1 MAGRCDKIEVVLYPD
16 GSVSVQDNGY
26 GVPSQIHHQVGKP
39 TLEVVFSVLHA
50 GGKFGGSGYKISGGL
65 HGVGASVVNALSEWM
80 EIDNCYE
87 GKRYTMRFERGEIA
101 RPFACVGET
110 DRHGLFVR
118 FKPDAEIF
126 TDTTTFDTDTLL
138 TRLREQAFLN
148 AGIRIVLRDERVDLD
163 AKKEDKV
170 EDEDIRRLLEAA
182 KRVPGDEE
190 EPDEDEN
197 EVKEGV
203 DNEIKFEND
212 ASEIDKSCRYLE
224 YDLKYDGGI
233 REFVEH
239 LNKAKHVEVIHPNV
253 IYMKA
258 QKGDITAE
266 VAMQY
271 NDSYTE
277 TIVTFANNMST
288 IDGGTHETGF
298 KTAITKVLNDY
309 ARKIGALKDGDKN
322 FSGEDARE
330 GLCAVVS
337 VKLPDAQ
344 FESQTKAKLGNSDVK
359 GIVESIVTTK
369 LAEFYEE
376 NPDFIRPVTR
386 KNEIVSF
393 VKSGLKDLSISRST
407 FDWGVPLPFD
417 EGHVAYVWAD
427 ALLAYLTGIG
437 YSDPERAAEYE
448 AAWPMQYH
456 FVGKDIIRFH
466 CVIWPAML
474 MAAGMPITH
483 TVFGHGFLLTKGE
496 KMSKSRGNALKPADL
511 VEVFGVDPYRYYFL
525 SDVQFGHDGS
535 ISIERMVQVYNAD
548 LANTWGNLVS
558 RVFNMTNK
566 YFDGV
571 VPTPPAGAEDNPL
584 AEIAADLYKEYD
596 EAMANVDFS
605 AAAAAVQKLASRVNL
620 YVEDS
625 APWNLAKSEETAD
638 ELAAVIYNALEAVRI
653 IALFMAPF
661 MPTTS
666 NEVFN
671 RMSLG
676 DITDITDIE
685 AASAWGQLAPGL
697 SVETGTPLYPRL
709 DVDAIDFSLE

>member
-1 MAGRCDKIEVVLYPD
+1 MSKGAYALTTPIYYVNAAPHLGTAYTTIAADALARYERM
-16 GSVSVQDNGY
+16 NGY
-26 GVPSQIHHQVGKP
+26 DVSFVTGMDEHGQKVADTAAAHDMEPQEWCDSMEPAFRDAWDMLDITYTDFVRTTEP
-39 TLEVVFSVLHA
+39 RHA
-50 GGKFGGSGYKISGGL
+50 ETVRKFWNDLYEKGFLYK
-65 HGVGASVVNALSEWM
+65 GA
-80 EIDNCYE
+80 YE
-87 GKRYTMRFERGEIA
+87 GWYCVHEETYYAESDLEKNEEGEYVCPDCKRPVQKTSGEENW
-101 RPFACVGET
+101 F
-110 DRHGLFVR
+110 
-118 FKPDAEIF
+118 FKLSDF
-126 TDTTTFDTDTLL
+126 
-138 TRLREQAFLN
+138 
-148 AGIRIVLRDERVDLD
+148 
-163 AKKEDKV
+163 EDK
-170 EDEDIRRLLEAA
+170 LL
-182 KRVPGDEE
+182 
-190 EPDEDEN
+190 
-197 EVKEGV
+197 
-203 DNEIKFEND
+203 
-212 ASEIDKSCRYLE
+212 
-224 YDLKYDGGI
+224 
-233 REFVEH
+233 
-239 LNKAKHVEVIHPNV
+239 
-253 IYMKA
+253 
-258 QKGDITAE
+258 
-266 VAMQY
+266 
-271 NDSYTE
+271 
-277 TIVTFANNMST
+277 
-288 IDGGTHETGF
+288 
-298 KTAITKVLNDY
+298 
-309 ARKIGALKDGDKN
+309 
-322 FSGEDARE
+322 
-330 GLCAVVS
+330 
-337 VKLPDAQ
+337 
-344 FESQTKAKLGNSDVK
+344 
-359 GIVESIVTTK
+359 
-369 LAEFYEE
+369 EFYEE

-496 KMSKSRGNALKPADL
+496 KMSKSRGNASNPADL

-638 ELAAVIYNALEAVRI
+638 ELAAVIYNALEAIRI
-653 IALFMAPF
+653 IALFTAPF

-685 AASAWGQLAPGL
+685 AASVWGQLTPGL

>member
-1 MAGRCDKIEVVLYPD
+1 MSKGAYALTTPIYYVNAAPHLGTAYTTIAADALARYERM
-16 GSVSVQDNGY
+16 NGY
-26 GVPSQIHHQVGKP
+26 DVSFVTGMDEHGQKVADTAAAHDMEPQEWCDSMEPAFRDAWDMLDITYTDFVRTTEP
-39 TLEVVFSVLHA
+39 RHA
-50 GGKFGGSGYKISGGL
+50 ETVRKFWNDLYEKGFLYK
-65 HGVGASVVNALSEWM
+65 GA
-80 EIDNCYE
+80 YE
-87 GKRYTMRFERGEIA
+87 GWYCVHEETYYAESDLEKDEDGVYVCPDCKRPVQKTSGEENW
-101 RPFACVGET
+101 F
-110 DRHGLFVR
+110 
-118 FKPDAEIF
+118 FKLSDF
-126 TDTTTFDTDTLL
+126 
-138 TRLREQAFLN
+138 
-148 AGIRIVLRDERVDLD
+148 
-163 AKKEDKV
+163 EDK
-170 EDEDIRRLLEAA
+170 LL
-182 KRVPGDEE
+182 
-190 EPDEDEN
+190 
-197 EVKEGV
+197 
-203 DNEIKFEND
+203 
-212 ASEIDKSCRYLE
+212 
-224 YDLKYDGGI
+224 
-233 REFVEH
+233 
-239 LNKAKHVEVIHPNV
+239 
-253 IYMKA
+253 
-258 QKGDITAE
+258 
-266 VAMQY
+266 
-271 NDSYTE
+271 
-277 TIVTFANNMST
+277 
-288 IDGGTHETGF
+288 
-298 KTAITKVLNDY
+298 
-309 ARKIGALKDGDKN
+309 
-322 FSGEDARE
+322 
-330 GLCAVVS
+330 
-337 VKLPDAQ
+337 
-344 FESQTKAKLGNSDVK
+344 
-359 GIVESIVTTK
+359 
-369 LAEFYEE
+369 EFYEE

-638 ELAAVIYNALEAVRI
+638 ELAAVIYNALEAIRI

-666 NEVFN
+666 NEVIN
-671 RMSLG
+671 RMGLG
-676 DITDITDIE
+676 DVTDITDIE
-685 AASAWGQLAPGL
+685 AASAWGQLTPGL